1 MSPDHQIAQYDLTGP
16 EIEQVTP
23 PQAENFRL
31 VRKQLA
37 LKVLT
42 LKVATHLKWNLGRK
56 MI

>member
-16 EIEQVTP
+16 EIEQVAP

-56 MI
+56 MN